1 MAPVELNIVCF
12 RYRRDG
18 FNEEECN
25 RINGEIVVR
34 LQESGVVAPSTT
46 RIGGRTAIRA
56 AIVNHRTSR
65 AEIDALVEN
74 ALALGRAL

>member
-12 RYRRDG
+12 RYRTKTSEPAESNRV
-18 FNEEECN
+18 NE
-25 RINGEIVVR
+25 EIVVR
-34 LQESGVVAPSTT
+34 LQESGIVAPSTT

-65 AEIDALVEN
+65 KEIDALID
-74 ALALGRAL
+74 ATLAQGRTL

>member
-1 MAPVELNIVCF
+1 
-12 RYRRDG
+12 
-18 FNEEECN
+18 
-25 RINGEIVVR
+25 

-65 AEIDALVEN
+65 AEMDALVEGT
-74 ALALGRAL
+74 LVQGRALAAQ

>member
-12 RYRRDG
+12 RYRAEDSD
-18 FNEEECN
+18 NVN
-25 RINGEIVVR
+25 AEIAVR

-65 AEIDALVEN
+65 AEMDALVEGT
-74 ALALGRAL
+74 LVQGRALAAQ